1 MATVSLEPMSG
12 VYTVREYDQ
21 FRIGHGLDKRDLED
35 LKAFAHDN
43 TRASQESG
51 YRPVLQIG
59 RSGKLHASNYVGTI
73 TTKRGSLVEI
83 LPKIDLGGAAYANH
97 DQTREAFLT
106 MLRAY
111 RGLRSAANLPPGAIR
126 TLRRFPMLEVF
137 VRLFLDN
144 VGILVRGGLGRQYVP
159 IQENLPFLR
168 GRIAF
173 QDHLRENQI
182 DRSRFYVEHDELS
195 PNRPANRLIRTT
207 LDRLRPIVRNERNRR
222 LLADLEPAFSA
233 VPATRDPRADWRSHS
248 IDRSM
253 RHYGRVMQWV
263 ELFLFNR
270 GLATWSGRHVNQSLL
285 FPMERVYE
293 DFVTDCFRRYQAE
306 FQVVAQAPRK
316 PIVTIGKHVFKAR
329 PDISLRKPP
338 NTIRYILDAK
348 WKHIGK
354 GGADPIRDVAGSDL
368 YQLYAY
374 GKRYECRAVALVYPQ
389 SGDFTSPFSARFFDG
404 LKIVGLPFDV
414 GSPERSRRSVRLALR
429 TLVTKRFN

>member
-12 VYTVREYDQ
+12 VYTIREFEQ

-43 TRASQESG
+43 ARAFQEHG
-51 YRPVLQIG
+51 YRPVLRFG

-83 LPKIDLGGAAYANH
+83 LPKIDLGGAAHADHN
-97 DQTREAFLT
+97 QTREAFLT

-111 RGLRSAANLPPGAIR
+111 RGLRRAANLPPGAIR

-137 VRLFLDN
+137 VRLFLEN
-144 VGILVRGGLGRQYVP
+144 VGVLVRGGLGRQYVATR
-159 IQENLPFLR
+159 ENLPFLR
-168 GRIAF
+168 GRITF
-173 QDHLRENQI
+173 RDHLRENQI

-222 LLADLEPAFSA
+222 LLADLEPTFSA
-233 VPATRDPRADWRSHS
+233 VPATRDLRADWRSHS

-270 GLATWSGRHVNQSLL
+270 RLATWSGRHVNQSLL
-285 FPMERVYE
+285 FPMEEVYE
-293 DFVTDCFRRYQAE
+293 DFVTDSFRRYQAE

-316 PIVTIGKHVFKAR
+316 HMASIGGKRVFAMK
-329 PDISLRKPP
+329 PDISLRKPR
-338 NTIRYILDAK
+338 NTIRFILDAK
-348 WKHIGK
+348 WKHIGR
-354 GGADPIRDVAGSDL
+354 GGASPIHDITNSDL

-374 GKRYECRAVALVYPQ
+374 GKRYECRAVALVYPR
-389 SGDFTSPFSARFFDG
+389 SGDFTSPFTARFFDG
-404 LKIVGLPFDV
+404 LKIVCLPFDV
-414 GSPERSRRSVRLALR
+414 ASPESSRRSVRLALR
-429 TLVTKRFN
+429 TLAMN

>member
-12 VYTVREYDQ
+12 VYTIREYEQ
-21 FRIGHGLDKRDLED
+21 FRIGHGLDKRDLEG

-43 TRASQESG
+43 ARAFQEHG
-51 YRPVLQIG
+51 YRPVLQFG

-83 LPKIDLGGAAYANH
+83 LPKIDLGGIADADHN
-97 DQTREAFLT
+97 QTREAFLT

-111 RGLRSAANLPPGAIR
+111 RGLRRAANLPAGAIR
-126 TLRRFPMLEVF
+126 TLRGFPMLEAF

-144 VGILVRGGLGRQYVP
+144 VGVLVRGGLGRQYVTT
-159 IQENLPFLR
+159 QENLPFLR

-173 QDHLRENQI
+173 RDHLRENQI

-195 PNRPANRLIRTT
+195 TNRPANRLIRTT

-233 VPATRDPRADWRSHS
+233 VPPTRDPRADWRSHS

-285 FPMERVYE
+285 FPMEEVYE

-316 PIVTIGKHVFKAR
+316 HMASIGGKRVFAMK

-338 NTIRYILDAK
+338 NTIRFILDAK

-354 GGADPIRDVAGSDL
+354 GGASPIHDVTNSDV
-368 YQLYAY
+368 YQLYTY
-374 GKRYECRAVALVYPQ
+374 GKRYQCRAVALVYPR
-389 SGDFTSPFSARFFDG
+389 SGAFSSPCATRFFDG
-404 LKIVGLPFDV
+404 LRLVCLPFDV
-414 GSPERSRRSVRLALR
+414 ASPDSSRSSVRSALHTLA
-429 TLVTKRFN
+429 TT

>member
-1 MATVSLEPMSG
+1 MSG
-12 VYTVREYDQ
+12 VYTIREHDQ
-21 FRIGHGLDKRDLED
+21 FRVGDGLDKRDLED

-43 TRASQESG
+43 ARASQEHG
-51 YRPVLQIG
+51 YRPVLHFG
-59 RSGKLHASNYVGTI
+59 RKGRLHASNYVGVI
-73 TTKRGSLVEI
+73 TTKRGTVVEI
-83 LPKIDLGGAAYANH
+83 LPKIDVGGAAYVGH
-97 DQTREAFLT
+97 EPTREAFLT

-111 RGLRSAANLPPGAIR
+111 RGLKRAANLPPSAIR
-126 TLRRFPMLEVF
+126 ALRRFPMVEVF
-137 VRLFLDN
+137 VRLFLEN
-144 VGILVRGGLGRQYVP
+144 VSLLVRGGLGRRYVA

-173 QDHLRENQI
+173 RHHLRENQI

-233 VPATRDPRADWRSHS
+233 VPATRDTRADWRSHS
-248 IDRSM
+248 LDRSM
-253 RHYGRVMQWV
+253 QHYGRVMEWI

-285 FPMERVYE
+285 FPMEEVYE
-293 DFVTDCFRRYQAE
+293 DFVTNSFRRHQAQ

-316 PIVTIGKHVFKAR
+316 HMASIGAKRVFATK

-338 NTIRYILDAK
+338 DTVRFILDAK

-354 GGADPIRDVAGSDL
+354 GGSDPIHGISSTDL

-389 SGDFTSPFSARFFDG
+389 SGDFTSPLTARFFDG
-404 LKIVGLPFDV
+404 LKIVFLPFDV
-414 GSPERSRRSVRLALR
+414 ASPEKSRRSVRLALR
-429 TLVTKRFN
+429 TLAAN

>member
-12 VYTVREYDQ
+12 VYTIREGEQ

-35 LKAFAHDN
+35 LKSFAHGN
-43 TRASQESG
+43 ASAFQEHG
-51 YRPVLQIG
+51 YRPVLRFG

-73 TTKRGSLVEI
+73 TTKRGSVVEI
-83 LPKIDLGGAAYANH
+83 LPKIDLGGAAYADH
-97 DQTREAFLT
+97 DRTREAFLT
-106 MLRAY
+106 MLRAH
-111 RGLRSAANLPPGAIR
+111 RGLRRAANLPPGAIR
-126 TLRRFPMLEVF
+126 ALRRFPMLEVF

-144 VGILVRGGLGRQYVP
+144 VGVLVRGGLGRQYVATE
-159 IQENLPFLR
+159 ENLPFLR

-173 QDHLRENQI
+173 RDHLRENQI

-207 LDRLRPIVRNERNRR
+207 LDRLRPIVRNKRNRR
-222 LLADLEPAFSA
+222 LLTDLESAFSA
-233 VPATRDPRADWRSHS
+233 VPLTRDPRADWRSHT

-263 ELFLFNR
+263 EVFLFNR

-285 FPMERVYE
+285 FPMEKVYE
-293 DFVTDCFRRYQAE
+293 DFVTDSFRRYQAE
-306 FQVVAQAPRK
+306 FHVGAQRPRQ
-316 PIVTIGKHVFKAR
+316 PMASIGGQPVFETK
-329 PDISLRKPP
+329 PDISLRKPR
-338 NTIRYILDAK
+338 NAVRFILDAK

-354 GGADPIRDVAGSDL
+354 GESDPIRDIASSDL

-389 SGDFTSPFSARFFDG
+389 SGGFTSPLTARFFDG
-404 LKIVGLPFDV
+404 LKIVFLPFDV
-414 GSPERSRRSVRLALR
+414 VSLERSRRSVRLALR
-429 TLVTKRFN
+429 TLAVN

>member
-1 MATVSLEPMSG
+1 MSG
-12 VYTVREYDQ
+12 VYTIREGEE

-35 LKAFAHDN
+35 LRAFAHGN
-43 TRASQESG
+43 ASAFQEHG
-51 YRPVLQIG
+51 YHPVLQFG
-59 RSGKLHASNYVGTI
+59 RRGKLHASNYVGTI

-83 LPKIDLGGAAYANH
+83 LPKIDLGGAAYADH

-106 MLRAY
+106 MLRAH
-111 RGLRSAANLPPGAIR
+111 RSLRRAANLPPGSIR
-126 TLRRFPMLEVF
+126 ALRRFPMLEVF

-144 VGILVRGGLGRQYVP
+144 VGVLVRGGLGRQYVATE
-159 IQENLPFLR
+159 ENLPFLR

-173 QDHLRENQI
+173 RDHLRENVI

-222 LLADLEPAFSA
+222 LLADLEPAFSS
-233 VPATRDPRADWRSHS
+233 VPGTRDPRADWRSHT

-263 ELFLFNR
+263 EVFLFNR

-285 FPMERVYE
+285 FPMEKVYE
-293 DFVTDCFRRYQAE
+293 DFVTDSFRRYQAE
-306 FQVVAQAPRK
+306 FHVGAQRLGK
-316 PIVTIGKHVFKAR
+316 PMASIAGKPVFKTK
-329 PDISLRKPP
+329 PDISLRKPR
-338 NTIRYILDAK
+338 NAVRFILDAK

-354 GGADPIRDVAGSDL
+354 GESDPIRHITSSDL

-389 SGDFTSPFSARFFDG
+389 SGDFTSPLTARFFDG
-404 LKIVGLPFDV
+404 LKIVFLPFDV
-414 GSPERSRRSVRLALR
+414 ASPERSRRSVRLALR
-429 TLVTKRFN
+429 TLAAN